1 MDILE
6 LTLFAFMSGAQT
18 FDKIEL
24 FGKLHEKWL
33 KQYLKL
39 PNGIPSHDTINLLL
53 SLLDPQPY
61 SSLLLNGLV
70 G

>member
-6 LTLFAFMSGAQT
+6 LTLFAIMSGAQT

-39 PNGIPSHDTINLLL
+39 PNGIPSHDTINPAIPNIEL
-53 SLLDPQPY
+53 Y
-61 SSLLLNGLV
+61 ACNKNF
-70 G
+70 